1 MISNPMH
8 SESYDESD
16 YNPDSREMKVWREK
30 ISFLAQEVG
39 GSFGFQNVVINV
51 FGDWGY
57 VDSIGTVYIQM
68 NGCEF
73 VHHWSETIVSRFK
86 NEEPEALLKELLT
99 ELLEPV
105 SFGTK
110 QEAFRKEQVR
120 ARKESELKAS
130 LEQDARRKAEVA
142 QKIEQYKAL
151 TPEQVKAEWAAKV
164 AASKVAAGEEAKRAK
179 KPILRRR

>member
-30 ISFLAQEVG
+30 ISLLAQEVG

-57 VDSIGTVYIQM
+57 IDSIGTVRLSM

-86 NEEPEALLKELLT
+86 NEEPEALLTELLA
-99 ELLEPV
+99 ELLEPA
-105 SFGTK
+105 SEAIL

-120 ARKESELKAS
+120 ISSESELKKA
-130 LEQDARRKAEVA
+130 LEQDARRAAEAA
-142 QKIEQYKAL
+142 QKIEQYKKL

-164 AASKVAAGEEAKRAK
+164 AASKAATEKESK